1 MTYHG
6 TVRNGVIILDQ
17 EARLPDGTSVEV
29 RPAMPN
35 GALPNFPDD
44 DFDLDDLAKFAVD
57 TGIPDLAL
65 NHDHYLYG
73 HPKVADEG

>member
-6 TVRNGVIILDQ
+6 VVKQGVIVLQDGVTLP
-17 EARLPDGTSVEV
+17 EGMNVNVVMPESTTSADRLPAGKRDI
-29 RPAMPN
+29 
-35 GALPNFPDD
+35 F
-44 DFDLDDLAKFAVD
+44 DFDKYAVD

-73 HPKVADEG
+73 LPKVSDGE

>member
-6 TVRNGVIILDQ
+6 IVKQGVIVLEGGVI
-17 EARLPDGTSVEV
+17 LPDGMYVDIV
-29 RPAMPN
+29 MPESTD
-35 GALPNFPDD
+35 AADQLPPGKRDIF
-44 DFDLDDLAKFAVD
+44 DFDKYAVD

-73 HPKVADEG
+73 LPKVSDGE

>member
-6 TVRNGVIILDQ
+6 VVKQGVIVL
-17 EARLPDGTSVEV
+17 EGGVTLPDGMNVEIV
-29 RPAMPN
+29 MPDT
-35 GALPNFPDD
+35 AAAADILPSGKRDIF
-44 DFDLDDLAKFAVD
+44 DFDQYAVD

-73 HPKVADEG
+73 LPKVSDGE